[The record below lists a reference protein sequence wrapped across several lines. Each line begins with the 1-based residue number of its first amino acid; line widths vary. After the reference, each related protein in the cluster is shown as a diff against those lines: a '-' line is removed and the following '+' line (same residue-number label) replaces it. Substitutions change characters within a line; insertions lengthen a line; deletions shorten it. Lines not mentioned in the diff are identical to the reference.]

1 MSHTKKTVARVP
13 LHKRAITVEVFERD
27 DGLWDVDAQLIDTK
41 AYDFPLFEGGN
52 HPAGQPVHQMVI
64 RITIDNTYTI
74 VNAEVVYDAAPY
86 KICNTIAHSYAQLI
100 GLNLVRGFRHD
111 VRTRLAGKQGCTHMT
126 ELTNVLPTAAI
137 QAVGPRLNRFKPK
150 SGQETR
156 PFHIDGCHALRANG
170 EIVQAQFPKWY
181 EPSDTTQ

>member
-1 MSHTKKTVARVP
+1 MSLGNKTVTRVP
-13 LHKRAITVEVFERD
+13 LHKRSITVEVFERD
-27 DGLWDVDAQLIDTK
+27 DGLWDMDAQLIDTK

-64 RITIDNTYTI
+64 RLTIDKTYTI
-74 VNAEVVYDAAPY
+74 LQAQVVYDAAPY
-86 KICNTIAHSYAQLI
+86 KICNTIAHSYGQLV

-111 VRTRLAGKQGCTHMT
+111 VRARLAGKQGCTHVT

-137 QAVGPRLNRFKPK
+137 QAVGPRLNRFQSTPV
-150 SGQETR
+150 QATR
-156 PFHIDGCHALRANG
+156 PFHIDGCHALRADG
-170 EIVQAQFPKWY
+170 EIVRAQFPKWY